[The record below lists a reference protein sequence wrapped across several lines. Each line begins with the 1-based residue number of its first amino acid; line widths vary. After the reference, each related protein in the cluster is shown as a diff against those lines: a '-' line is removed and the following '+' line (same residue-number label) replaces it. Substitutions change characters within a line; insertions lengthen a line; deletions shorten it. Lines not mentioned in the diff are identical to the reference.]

1 MSPKVLKFPYVN
13 SLHPI
18 EEENLSSN
26 MFTISYRDYIII
38 KGCEQKSC
46 NECECFNIS
55 NIETLKIC
63 LNEEK
68 RKNEKYNKKMNQFVR
83 KYQQLL
89 RQLKYQQSRIEK
101 LTKIITDSKDDN
113 IFSKITASDFSAVEA
128 ELQEDFIND
137 SKDAKRFSDVKL
149 EFL

>member
-26 MFTISYRDYIII
+26 IFIISYRDYVIIN
-38 KGCEQKSC
+38 GCEQESC
-46 NECECFNIS
+46 IECDYFNIS
-55 NIETLKIC
+55 NIEALKIC

-68 RKNEKYNKKMNQFVR
+68 RKNEKYNKKLNQFVR

-89 RQLKYQQSRIEK
+89 RQLKYQQPRIEH

-113 IFSKITASDFSAVEA
+113 IFSKITTSDFSPVEA

-137 SKDAKRFSDVKL
+137 SKAAKSFSDVKL

>member
-1 MSPKVLKFPYVN
+1 
-13 SLHPI
+13 
-18 EEENLSSN
+18 
-26 MFTISYRDYIII
+26 
-38 KGCEQKSC
+38 
-46 NECECFNIS
+46 
-55 NIETLKIC
+55 
-63 LNEEK
+63 
-68 RKNEKYNKKMNQFVR
+68 MNQFVR

-89 RQLKYQQSRIEK
+89 RQLKYQQSRIEQ

-113 IFSKITASDFSAVEA
+113 IFSKITTSDFSAVEA